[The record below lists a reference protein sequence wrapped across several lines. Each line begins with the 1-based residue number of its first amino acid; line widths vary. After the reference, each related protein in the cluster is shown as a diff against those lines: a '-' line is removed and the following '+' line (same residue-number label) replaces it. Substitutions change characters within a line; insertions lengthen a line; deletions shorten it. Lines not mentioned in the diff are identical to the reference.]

1 MRTRRSRLL
10 LALSLATATLA
21 GCNNS
26 TEPKPGKPTHIAIS
40 AGEAQSGSVGA
51 QLSAPIAVKI
61 TDDNGRGVPGVSV
74 DFSVTSGGGQLSAA
88 STTAN
93 ANGIAT
99 TRWTLG
105 TVLSAAQ

>member
-61 TDDNGRGVPGVSV
+61 TDDRGRGVPGVAV
-74 DFSVTSGGGQLSAA
+74 DFLVTSGAGQLSATA
-88 STTAN
+88 SRAGSPSCRT
-93 ANGIAT
+93 G
-99 TRWTLG
+99 RR
-105 TVLSAAQ
+105 